1 MASEVLNI
9 ISSIWT
15 ALGVIAVA
23 GGGLVAIAD
32 VDAMSEDQLDDLLE
46 KSALDGW
53 QKKELKTTRDKTRYY
68 SDAVMWQKLNDSDVA
83 YTNFNEYLSKNG
95 IFIPEPVKAKFAEL
109 NELLLGAFMERRLS
123 MQFPKLPPKFDKGA
137 ILHETGPKLL
147 KALEQEV
154 QGRLWNSTRFD
165 NEPITTA

>member
-68 SDAVMWQKLNDSDVA
+68 SDAVMWQKLNDSGVA
-83 YTNFNEYLSKNG
+83 
-95 IFIPEPVKAKFAEL
+95 
-109 NELLLGAFMERRLS
+109 
-123 MQFPKLPPKFDKGA
+123 
-137 ILHETGPKLL
+137 
-147 KALEQEV
+147 
-154 QGRLWNSTRFD
+154 
-165 NEPITTA
+165 